1 VQRFFIGESK
11 INKSD
16 SSMDRASI
24 QYRHAG
30 CGLIQMKIY
39 ADENMPYVKDFF
51 ADLGEVTLVN
61 GRTLTS
67 EQITDADV
75 LLVRSVT
82 KVNQQLLSNS
92 PKLKFVGTATIGTDH
107 IDQSYLQQ
115 RGIGFSSAP
124 GCNAQ
129 SVVEYVLSS
138 LFVLAEKYQWNL
150 RQKTVGVV
158 GVGNIGRLLV
168 NALQALSIKVLCCDP
183 LRAAAEPDFPHIP
196 FEDLLPALDIVSFH
210 VPLVKTGPDATV
222 DLLNSRTLTLLRTDC
237 AVINACRGEVTNNDA
252 LLTEAQSGHKRPLV
266 LDVWANE
273 PEPDVRL
280 IPYTDI
286 ASAHIAGHSIE
297 GKARGTE
304 MLYQAFCQQL
314 GLSPAKTL
322 AQVLPEPQVSEL
334 KINSNFGL
342 LDVQNLT
349 RLLYDVRRDDAL
361 FRFYMM
367 QDNKTQGFDWLRKSY
382 PPRREYSSVR
392 LTGQEVPEFLTTLG
406 FSSQ

>member
-1 VQRFFIGESK
+1 
-11 INKSD
+11 
-16 SSMDRASI
+16 
-24 QYRHAG
+24 
-30 CGLIQMKIY
+30 MKIY

-51 ADLGEVTLVN
+51 AELGEITLVN
-61 GRTLTS
+61 GRTLTA
-67 EQITDADV
+67 EQISDADV

-82 KVNQQLLSNS
+82 KVNEQLLAKS
-92 PKLKFVGTATIGTDH
+92 PQLKFVGTATIGTDH
-107 IDQSYLQQ
+107 IDQNYLQQ

-138 LFVLAEKYQWNL
+138 IFVLCEKYQWNL
-150 RQKTVGVV
+150 QQKTVGVV

-168 NALQALSIKVLCCDP
+168 SALQALSIRVLCCDP
-183 LRAAAEPDFPHIP
+183 LRAAAEADFPHIP
-196 FEDLLPALDIVSFH
+196 FEQLLPQVDIVSFH
-210 VPLVKTGPDATV
+210 VPLIKTGPDATV
-222 DLLNSRTLTLLRTDC
+222 DLLNSRTLKLLKPDC
-237 AVINACRGEVTNNDA
+237 ALINACRGEVTNNQD
-252 LLTEAQSGHKRPLV
+252 LLTAAQSGQKRPLV

-273 PEPDVRL
+273 PEPDLRL
-280 IPYTDI
+280 LPYTDI

-314 GLSPAKTL
+314 GLTPHKTL
-322 AQVLPEPQVSEL
+322 SQVLPQPKISEL
-334 KINSNFGL
+334 KINSDFGL

-361 FRFYMM
+361 FRFYMT

-406 FSSQ
+406 FNTQIN

>member
-1 VQRFFIGESK
+1 
-11 INKSD
+11 
-16 SSMDRASI
+16 
-24 QYRHAG
+24 
-30 CGLIQMKIY
+30 MKIY

-61 GRTLTS
+61 GRTLTA
-67 EQITDADV
+67 EQIIDADV

-82 KVNQQLLSNS
+82 KVNQQLLSKS
-92 PKLKFVGTATIGTDH
+92 TKLKFVGTATIGTDH
-107 IDQSYLQQ
+107 IDQTYLQQ

-129 SVVEYVLSS
+129 SVVEYVVSS
-138 LFVLAEKYQWNL
+138 IFVLAEKYQWNL
-150 RQKTVGVV
+150 QQKTVGVV
-158 GVGNIGRLLV
+158 GVGNIGRVLV
-168 NALQALSIKVLCCDP
+168 NALEALSIKVLCCDP
-183 LRAAAEPDFPHIP
+183 QRAAAEANFPHIP
-196 FEDLLPALDIVSFH
+196 FEELLPALDIVSFH

-222 DLLNSRTLTLLRTDC
+222 DLLNSRTLKLLKPDC

-252 LLTEAQSGHKRPLV
+252 LLTEAQSGHKRALV
-266 LDVWANE
+266 MDVWANE

-314 GLSPAKTL
+314 GLSPTKTL
-322 AQVLPEPQVSEL
+322 AQVLPEPQVSEV

-406 FSSQ
+406 FSGQ

>member
-1 VQRFFIGESK
+1 
-11 INKSD
+11 
-16 SSMDRASI
+16 
-24 QYRHAG
+24 
-30 CGLIQMKIY
+30 MKIY

-51 ADLGEVTLVN
+51 ADLGEVTLIN
-61 GRTLTS
+61 GRILTADQMS
-67 EQITDADV
+67 DADV

-82 KVNQQLLSNS
+82 KVNEQLLSKS

-107 IDQSYLQQ
+107 IDQPYLQQ

-129 SVVEYVLSS
+129 SVVEYVVSS
-138 LFVLAEKYQWNL
+138 IFVLAEKYQWNL
-150 RQKTVGVV
+150 QQKTVGVV
-158 GVGNIGRLLV
+158 GVGNIGRVLV
-168 NALQALSIKVLCCDP
+168 SALEALSIKVLCCDP
-183 LRAAAEPDFPHIP
+183 QRAATEPDFPHIP
-196 FEDLLPALDIVSFH
+196 LHDLLPQLDIVSFH

-222 DLLNSRTLTLLRTDC
+222 DLLNSQTLKLLKADC
-237 AVINACRGEVTNNDA
+237 AVINACRGEVTNNDD
-252 LLTEAQSGHKRPLV
+252 LLIEAQSGRKRPLV

-273 PEPDVRL
+273 PEPDLRL
-280 IPYTDI
+280 IPFTDI

-304 MLYQAFCQQL
+304 MLYQALCQQL
-314 GLSPAKTL
+314 GLTPQKTL
-322 AQVLPEPQVSEL
+322 AQVLPAPQVSEV
-334 KINSNFGL
+334 KINSDFGL
-342 LDVQNLT
+342 LDVQNLI

>member
-1 VQRFFIGESK
+1 MI
-11 INKSD
+11 
-16 SSMDRASI
+16 
-24 QYRHAG
+24 
-30 CGLIQMKIY
+30 IY
-39 ADENMPYVKDFF
+39 ADENMPYVRDFF
-51 ADLGEVTLVN
+51 ADLGEVRLVN

-67 EQITDADV
+67 EQISDAEV

-82 KVNQQLLSNS
+82 KVNPQLIAKS

-107 IDQSYLQQ
+107 IDQAYLQQ

-138 LFVLAEKYQWNL
+138 IFVLAEKYQWDL
-150 RQKTVGVV
+150 QTKTVGVV

-168 NALQALSIKVLCCDP
+168 QALQALSIRVLCCDP
-183 LRAAAEPDFPHIP
+183 QRAATEADFPHIE
-196 FEDLLPALDIVSFH
+196 FEQLLPQLDIVSFH
-210 VPLVKTGPDATV
+210 VPLVKTGPEATV
-222 DLLNSRTLTLLRTDC
+222 NLLNAQTLTLLKPDC

-252 LLTEAQSGHKRPLV
+252 LLSEAQSGHKRALV

-273 PEPDVRL
+273 PEPDLRL
-280 IPYTDI
+280 IPHTDI

-304 MLYQAFCQQL
+304 MLYQALCQQL
-314 GLSPAKTL
+314 GLVPRLSL
-322 AQVLPEPQVSEL
+322 AQVLPAPQISEL

-342 LDVQNLT
+342 LDVQNLS

>member
-1 VQRFFIGESK
+1 
-11 INKSD
+11 
-16 SSMDRASI
+16 
-24 QYRHAG
+24 
-30 CGLIQMKIY
+30 MKIY

-51 ADLGEVTLVN
+51 ADLGEVTLIN
-61 GRTLTS
+61 GRTLTAD
-67 EQITDADV
+67 QISDADV

-82 KVNQQLLSNS
+82 KVNEQLLSKS

-107 IDQSYLQQ
+107 IEQLYLQQ

-138 LFVLAEKYQWNL
+138 IFVLAEKYQWNL
-150 RQKTVGVV
+150 QQKTVGVV
-158 GVGNIGRLLV
+158 GVGNIGRVLV
-168 NALQALSIKVLCCDP
+168 SALESLSIKVLCCDP
-183 LRAAAEPDFPHIP
+183 QRAAAEADFPHIP
-196 FEDLLPALDIVSFH
+196 FEQLLPQLDIVSFH

-222 DLLNSRTLTLLRTDC
+222 DLLNSQTLKLLKSDC
-237 AVINACRGEVTNNDA
+237 AVINACRGEVTNNDD
-252 LLTEAQSGHKRPLV
+252 LLAEAQWTELQSGQKRPLV

-314 GLSPAKTL
+314 GLTPAKTL
-322 AQVLPEPQVSEL
+322 AQVLPEPQVSEV
-334 KINSNFGL
+334 KINSDFGL

>member
-1 VQRFFIGESK
+1 MI
-11 INKSD
+11 
-16 SSMDRASI
+16 
-24 QYRHAG
+24 
-30 CGLIQMKIY
+30 IY
-39 ADENMPYVKDFF
+39 ADENMPYVRDFF
-51 ADLGEVTLVN
+51 ADLGEVRLVN
-61 GRTLTS
+61 GRALTS
-67 EQITDADV
+67 EQISDAEV

-82 KVNQQLLSNS
+82 KVNPQLIAKS

-107 IDQSYLQQ
+107 IDQAYLQQ

-138 LFVLAEKYQWNL
+138 IFVLAEKYQWDL
-150 RQKTVGVV
+150 QTKTVGVV

-168 NALQALSIKVLCCDP
+168 KALQALSIRVLCCDP
-183 LRAAAEPDFPHIP
+183 QRAATEADFPHIE
-196 FEDLLPALDIVSFH
+196 FEQLLPQLDIVSFH
-210 VPLVKTGPDATV
+210 VPLVKTGPEATV
-222 DLLNSRTLTLLRTDC
+222 NLLNAQTLTLLKPDC

-252 LLTEAQSGHKRPLV
+252 LLSEAQSGHKRALV

-273 PEPDVRL
+273 PEPDLRL
-280 IPYTDI
+280 IPHTDI

-304 MLYQAFCQQL
+304 MLYQALCQQL
-314 GLSPAKTL
+314 GLVPRLSL
-322 AQVLPEPQVSEL
+322 AQVLPAPQISEL

-342 LDVQNLT
+342 LDVQNLS

>member
-1 VQRFFIGESK
+1 
-11 INKSD
+11 
-16 SSMDRASI
+16 
-24 QYRHAG
+24 
-30 CGLIQMKIY
+30 MKIY

-51 ADLGEVTLVN
+51 AELGEVRLVN
-61 GRTLTS
+61 GRTLTAD
-67 EQITDADV
+67 QIVDADV

-82 KVNQQLLSNS
+82 KVNEQLLAKS

-138 LFVLAEKYQWNL
+138 IFVLSEKYQWDL
-150 RQKTVGVV
+150 QQKTVGVV

-168 NALQALSIKVLCCDP
+168 SALQALSIKVLCCDP
-183 LRAAAEPDFPHIP
+183 QRAAAEPDFPHIP
-196 FEDLLPALDIVSFH
+196 FEELLPQVDIVSFH
-210 VPLVKTGPDATV
+210 VPLVKTGPDVTV
-222 DLLNSRTLTLLRTDC
+222 DLLNSQTIKLLKPDC
-237 AVINACRGEVTNNDA
+237 AVINACRGEVTNNAD
-252 LLTEAQSGHKRPLV
+252 LLAEAQSGKKRPLV

-273 PEPDVRL
+273 PEPDLRL

-286 ASAHIAGHSIE
+286 ASAHIAGHSVE

-322 AQVLPEPQVSEL
+322 AQVLPAPQVSEL
-334 KINSNFGL
+334 KINSYFGL
-342 LDVQNLT
+342 LDVQNLS

-367 QDNKTQGFDWLRKSY
+367 QDKKTQGFDWLRKSY

-406 FSSQ
+406 FSTQIN

>member
-1 VQRFFIGESK
+1 
-11 INKSD
+11 
-16 SSMDRASI
+16 
-24 QYRHAG
+24 
-30 CGLIQMKIY
+30 MKIY

-51 ADLGEVTLVN
+51 AELGEVTLVN
-61 GRTLTS
+61 GRTLTAD
-67 EQITDADV
+67 QISDADV

-82 KVNQQLLSNS
+82 KVNQQLLSKS

-129 SVVEYVLSS
+129 SVVEYVVSS
-138 LFVLAEKYQWNL
+138 IFVLAEKYQWNL
-150 RQKTVGVV
+150 QQKTVGVV
-158 GVGNIGRLLV
+158 GVGNIGRVLV
-168 NALQALSIKVLCCDP
+168 SALEALSIKVLCCDP
-183 LRAAAEPDFPHIP
+183 QRAAADPDFPHIP
-196 FEDLLPALDIVSFH
+196 FEVLLPQLDIVSFH

-222 DLLNSRTLTLLRTDC
+222 DLLNSRTLKLLKTDC

-252 LLTEAQSGHKRPLV
+252 LLTEAQSGHKRAMV

-314 GLSPAKTL
+314 GLSPTKTL

>member
-1 VQRFFIGESK
+1 MI
-11 INKSD
+11 
-16 SSMDRASI
+16 
-24 QYRHAG
+24 
-30 CGLIQMKIY
+30 IY
-39 ADENMPYVKDFF
+39 ADENMPYVRDFF
-51 ADLGEVTLVN
+51 ADLGEVRLVN

-67 EQITDADV
+67 EQISDAEV

-82 KVNQQLLSNS
+82 KVNPQLIAKS

-107 IDQSYLQQ
+107 IDQAYLQQ

-138 LFVLAEKYQWNL
+138 IFVLAEKYQWDL
-150 RQKTVGVV
+150 QTKTVGVV

-168 NALQALSIKVLCCDP
+168 KALQALSIRVLCCDP
-183 LRAAAEPDFPHIP
+183 QRAAIEADFPHIE
-196 FEDLLPALDIVSFH
+196 FEQLLPQLDIVSFH
-210 VPLVKTGPDATV
+210 VPLVKTGPEATV
-222 DLLNSRTLTLLRTDC
+222 NLLNAQTLTLLKPDC

-252 LLTEAQSGHKRPLV
+252 LLSEAQSGHKRALV

-273 PEPDVRL
+273 PEPDLRL
-280 IPYTDI
+280 IPHTDI

-304 MLYQAFCQQL
+304 MLYQALCQQL
-314 GLSPAKTL
+314 GLVPRLSL
-322 AQVLPEPQVSEL
+322 AQVLPAPQISEL

-342 LDVQNLT
+342 LDVQNLS

>member
-1 VQRFFIGESK
+1 
-11 INKSD
+11 
-16 SSMDRASI
+16 
-24 QYRHAG
+24 
-30 CGLIQMKIY
+30 MKIY

-51 ADLGEVTLVN
+51 AELGEVTLVN
-61 GRTLTS
+61 GRTLTA
-67 EQITDADV
+67 EQIVDADV

-82 KVNQQLLSNS
+82 KVNQQLLSKS
-92 PKLKFVGTATIGTDH
+92 PQLKFVGTATIGTDH

-138 LFVLAEKYQWNL
+138 IFVLAEKYQWNL
-150 RQKTVGVV
+150 QQKTVGVV

-168 NALQALSIKVLCCDP
+168 NALEALSIKVLCCDP
-183 LRAAAEPDFPHIP
+183 QRAAAEPDFPHIP
-196 FEDLLPALDIVSFH
+196 FEQLLPQADVVSFH
-210 VPLVKTGPDATV
+210 VPLIKTGPDATV
-222 DLLNSRTLTLLRTDC
+222 DLLNSRTLKLLKPDS
-237 AVINACRGEVTNNDA
+237 AVINACRGEVTNNQD
-252 LLTEAQSGHKRPLV
+252 LLVEAQSGLKRPLV

-273 PEPDVRL
+273 PEPDLRL

-342 LDVQNLT
+342 LDVQNLS

-367 QDNKTQGFDWLRKSY
+367 QDKKTQGFDWLRKSY

-406 FSSQ
+406 FNTQIN

>member
-1 VQRFFIGESK
+1 
-11 INKSD
+11 
-16 SSMDRASI
+16 
-24 QYRHAG
+24 
-30 CGLIQMKIY
+30 MKIY

-51 ADLGEVTLVN
+51 ADLGEVTLIN
-61 GRTLTS
+61 GRTLTAD
-67 EQITDADV
+67 QISDADV

-82 KVNQQLLSNS
+82 KVNEQLLSKS

-107 IDQSYLQQ
+107 IEQLYLQQ

-138 LFVLAEKYQWNL
+138 IFVLAEKYQWNL
-150 RQKTVGVV
+150 QQKTVGVV
-158 GVGNIGRLLV
+158 GVGNIGRVLV
-168 NALQALSIKVLCCDP
+168 SALESLSIKVLCCDP
-183 LRAAAEPDFPHIP
+183 QRAAAEADFPHIP
-196 FEDLLPALDIVSFH
+196 FEQLLPQLDIVSFH

-222 DLLNSRTLTLLRTDC
+222 DLLNNQTLKLLKSDC
-237 AVINACRGEVTNNDA
+237 AVINACRGEVTNNDD
-252 LLTEAQSGHKRPLV
+252 LLAEAQWTELQSGQKRPLV

-314 GLSPAKTL
+314 GLTPAKTL
-322 AQVLPEPQVSEL
+322 AQVLPEPQVSEV
-334 KINSNFGL
+334 KINSDFGL

>member
-1 VQRFFIGESK
+1 
-11 INKSD
+11 
-16 SSMDRASI
+16 
-24 QYRHAG
+24 
-30 CGLIQMKIY
+30 MKIY

-51 ADLGEVTLVN
+51 ADLGDVMLVN
-61 GRTLTS
+61 GRTLTAD
-67 EQITDADV
+67 QIIDADV

-82 KVNQQLLSNS
+82 KVNEQLLAQSS
-92 PKLKFVGTATIGTDH
+92 RLKFVGTATIGTDH

-150 RQKTVGVV
+150 QQKTVGVV
-158 GVGNIGRLLV
+158 GVGNIGRVLV
-168 NALQALSIKVLCCDP
+168 SALQALSIKVLCCDP

-196 FEDLLPALDIVSFH
+196 FEELLPQLDIVSFH
-210 VPLVKTGPDATV
+210 VPLIKSGPDATV
-222 DLLNSRTLTLLRTDC
+222 DLLNTQSLKLLKPEC
-237 AVINACRGEVTNNDA
+237 AVINACRGEVTNNNA
-252 LLTEAQSGHKRPLV
+252 LLNEAQSGHKRALV

-280 IPYTDI
+280 IPFADI
-286 ASAHIAGHSIE
+286 ATAHIAGHSIE

-304 MLYQAFCQQL
+304 MLYQALCIQL
-314 GLSPAKTL
+314 GFTPAKTL
-322 AQVLPEPQVSEL
+322 AQVLPQPQVSEV

-349 RLLYDVRRDDAL
+349 RLLYDVRRDDTL

-367 QDNKTQGFDWLRKSY
+367 QQQKKQGFDWLRKSY

-406 FSSQ
+406 FNTQIN

>member
-1 VQRFFIGESK
+1 
-11 INKSD
+11 
-16 SSMDRASI
+16 
-24 QYRHAG
+24 
-30 CGLIQMKIY
+30 MKIY

-51 ADLGEVTLVN
+51 AELGEVTLLN
-61 GRTLTS
+61 GRTLTA
-67 EQITDADV
+67 EQIREADV

-82 KVNQQLLSNS
+82 KVNKELLAKSS
-92 PKLKFVGTATIGTDH
+92 TLKFVGTATIGTDH

-129 SVVEYVLSS
+129 SVVEYVLSA
-138 LFVLAEKYQWNL
+138 LFVLAEKYQWDL
-150 RQKTVGVV
+150 QQKTVGVV
-158 GVGNIGRLLV
+158 GVGNIGRRLV
-168 NALQALSIKVLCCDP
+168 TALQALSIKVLCCDP
-183 LRAAAEPDFPHIP
+183 QRAAAEADFPHIP
-196 FEDLLPALDIVSFH
+196 FEQLLPQVDIVSFH
-210 VPLVKTGPDATV
+210 VPLVKSGPDATV
-222 DLLNSRTLTLLRTDC
+222 DLLNSQTIKLLKPDC
-237 AVINACRGEVTNNDA
+237 AVINACRGEVTNNDVLLAQA
-252 LLTEAQSGHKRPLV
+252 LSGSKRPLV

-273 PEPDVRL
+273 PEPDLRL
-280 IPYTDI
+280 IPHTDI

-304 MLYQAFCQQL
+304 MLYQALCVQL
-314 GLSPAKTL
+314 GLAPTKTL
-322 AQVLPEPQVSEL
+322 AQVLPAPQVSEV
-334 KINSNFGL
+334 KINSEFGL
-342 LDVQNLT
+342 LDVQNLS

-406 FSSQ
+406 FSTQLN

>member
-1 VQRFFIGESK
+1 MI
-11 INKSD
+11 
-16 SSMDRASI
+16 
-24 QYRHAG
+24 
-30 CGLIQMKIY
+30 IY
-39 ADENMPYVKDFF
+39 ADENMPYVRDFF
-51 ADLGEVTLVN
+51 ADLGEVRLVN
-61 GRTLTS
+61 GRALTS
-67 EQITDADV
+67 EQMSDAEV

-82 KVNQQLLSNS
+82 KVNPQLIAKS

-107 IDQSYLQQ
+107 IDQAYLQQ

-138 LFVLAEKYQWNL
+138 IFVLAEKYQWDL
-150 RQKTVGVV
+150 QTKTVGVV

-168 NALQALSIKVLCCDP
+168 KALQALSIRVLCCDP
-183 LRAAAEPDFPHIP
+183 QRAATEADFPHIE
-196 FEDLLPALDIVSFH
+196 FEQLLPQLDIVSFH
-210 VPLVKTGPDATV
+210 VPLVKTGPEATV
-222 DLLNSRTLTLLRTDC
+222 NLLNAQTLTLLKPDC

-252 LLTEAQSGHKRPLV
+252 LLSEAQSGHKRALV

-273 PEPDVRL
+273 PEPDLRL
-280 IPYTDI
+280 IPHTDI

-304 MLYQAFCQQL
+304 MLYQALCQQL
-314 GLSPAKTL
+314 GLVPRLSL
-322 AQVLPEPQVSEL
+322 AQVLPAPQISEL

-342 LDVQNLT
+342 LDVQNLS

-406 FSSQ
+406 FNTQIN

>member
-1 VQRFFIGESK
+1 
-11 INKSD
+11 
-16 SSMDRASI
+16 
-24 QYRHAG
+24 
-30 CGLIQMKIY
+30 MKIY

-51 ADLGEVTLVN
+51 ADLGNVTLVN

-67 EQITDADV
+67 EQIIDADV

-82 KVNQQLLSNS
+82 KVNAQLLAQS
-92 PKLKFVGTATIGTDH
+92 PGLKFVGTATIGTDH
-107 IDQSYLQQ
+107 VDQSYLQQ

-138 LFVLAEKYQWNL
+138 IFVLSEKYQWNL
-150 RQKTVGVV
+150 QHKTVGVV

-168 NALQALSIKVLCCDP
+168 SALQALSIKVLCCDP
-183 LRAAAEPDFPHIP
+183 LRADAEPDFAHIP
-196 FEDLLPALDIVSFH
+196 FEELLPQLDIVSFH

-222 DLLNSRTLTLLRTDC
+222 DLLNAQSLKLLKPEC
-237 AVINACRGEVTNNDA
+237 AVINACRGEVTNNNA
-252 LLTEAQSGHKRPLV
+252 LLNEAQSGHKRALV

-280 IPYTDI
+280 IPFADI
-286 ASAHIAGHSIE
+286 ATAHIAGHSIE

-304 MLYQAFCQQL
+304 MLYQALCLQL
-314 GLSPAKTL
+314 GVTPAKTL
-322 AQVLPEPQVSEL
+322 AQVLPAAQVSEV
-334 KINSNFGL
+334 KINSSFGL

-367 QDNKTQGFDWLRKSY
+367 QDKKTQGFDWLRKSY
-382 PPRREYSSVR
+382 PPRREYSSVQ

-406 FSSQ
+406 FSGQ

>member
-1 VQRFFIGESK
+1 MI
-11 INKSD
+11 
-16 SSMDRASI
+16 
-24 QYRHAG
+24 
-30 CGLIQMKIY
+30 IY
-39 ADENMPYVKDFF
+39 ADENMPYVRDFF
-51 ADLGEVTLVN
+51 ADLGEVRLVN

-67 EQITDADV
+67 EQIRDAEV

-82 KVNQQLLSNS
+82 KVNPQLIAKS

-107 IDQSYLQQ
+107 IDQAYLQQ

-138 LFVLAEKYQWNL
+138 IFVLAEKYQWDL
-150 RQKTVGVV
+150 QTKTVGVV

-168 NALQALSIKVLCCDP
+168 KALQALSIRVLCCDP
-183 LRAAAEPDFPHIP
+183 QRAATEADFPHIE
-196 FEDLLPALDIVSFH
+196 FEQLLPQLDIVSFH
-210 VPLVKTGPDATV
+210 VPLVKTGPEATV
-222 DLLNSRTLTLLRTDC
+222 NLLNAQTLTLLKPDC

-252 LLTEAQSGHKRPLV
+252 LLSEAQSGHKRALV

-273 PEPDVRL
+273 PEPDLRL
-280 IPYTDI
+280 IPHTDI

-304 MLYQAFCQQL
+304 MLYQALCQQL
-314 GLSPAKTL
+314 GLVPRLSL
-322 AQVLPEPQVSEL
+322 AQVLPAPQISEL

-342 LDVQNLT
+342 LDVQNLS

-361 FRFYMM
+361 FRFHMM

>member
-1 VQRFFIGESK
+1 
-11 INKSD
+11 
-16 SSMDRASI
+16 
-24 QYRHAG
+24 
-30 CGLIQMKIY
+30 MKIY

-51 ADLGEVTLVN
+51 AELGEVTLVN
-61 GRTLTS
+61 GRTLTAD
-67 EQITDADV
+67 QISDADV

-82 KVNQQLLSNS
+82 KVNEQLLAKS
-92 PKLKFVGTATIGTDH
+92 PQLKFVGTATIGTDH
-107 IDQSYLQQ
+107 IDQNYLQQ

-138 LFVLAEKYQWNL
+138 IFVLCEKYQWNL
-150 RQKTVGVV
+150 QQKTVGVV

-168 NALQALSIKVLCCDP
+168 SALQALSIRVLCCDP
-183 LRAAAEPDFPHIP
+183 LRAAAEADFPHIP
-196 FEDLLPALDIVSFH
+196 FEQLLPQVDIVSFH
-210 VPLVKTGPDATV
+210 VPLIKTGPDATA
-222 DLLNSRTLTLLRTDC
+222 DLLNSRTLKLLKPDC
-237 AVINACRGEVTNNDA
+237 ALINACRGEVTNNQD
-252 LLTEAQSGHKRPLV
+252 LLTEAQSGQKRPLV

-273 PEPDVRL
+273 PEPDLRL
-280 IPYTDI
+280 LPYTDI

-314 GLSPAKTL
+314 GLTPHKTL
-322 AQVLPEPQVSEL
+322 SQVLPQPKISEL
-334 KINSNFGL
+334 KINSEFGL

-361 FRFYMM
+361 FRFYMT

-406 FSSQ
+406 FNTQIN

>member
-1 VQRFFIGESK
+1 MI
-11 INKSD
+11 
-16 SSMDRASI
+16 
-24 QYRHAG
+24 
-30 CGLIQMKIY
+30 IY
-39 ADENMPYVKDFF
+39 ADENMPYVRDFF
-51 ADLGEVTLVN
+51 ADLGEVRLVN
-61 GRTLTS
+61 GRTLIS
-67 EQITDADV
+67 EQISDAEV

-82 KVNQQLLSNS
+82 KVNPQLIAKS

-107 IDQSYLQQ
+107 IDQAYLQQ

-138 LFVLAEKYQWNL
+138 IFVLAEKYQWDL
-150 RQKTVGVV
+150 QTKTVGVV

-168 NALQALSIKVLCCDP
+168 KALQALSIRVLCCDP
-183 LRAAAEPDFPHIP
+183 QRAATEADFPHVE
-196 FEDLLPALDIVSFH
+196 FEQLLPQLDIVSFH
-210 VPLVKTGPDATV
+210 VPLVKTGPEATV
-222 DLLNSRTLTLLRTDC
+222 NLLNAQTLTLLKPDC

-252 LLTEAQSGHKRPLV
+252 LLSEALSGHKRALV
-266 LDVWANE
+266 LDVWGNE
-273 PEPDVRL
+273 PEPDLRL
-280 IPYTDI
+280 IPHTDI

-304 MLYQAFCQQL
+304 MLYQALCQQL
-314 GLSPAKTL
+314 GLAPRLSL
-322 AQVLPEPQVSEL
+322 AQVLPQPQISEL

-342 LDVQNLT
+342 LDVQNLS

>member
-1 VQRFFIGESK
+1 
-11 INKSD
+11 
-16 SSMDRASI
+16 
-24 QYRHAG
+24 
-30 CGLIQMKIY
+30 MKIY

-51 ADLGEVTLVN
+51 ADLGDVTLVN
-61 GRTLTS
+61 GRTLTAD
-67 EQITDADV
+67 QIIDADV

-82 KVNQQLLSNS
+82 KVNEQLLAQS
-92 PKLKFVGTATIGTDH
+92 PRLKFVGTATIGTDH
-107 IDQSYLQQ
+107 IDQHYLQQ

-138 LFVLAEKYQWNL
+138 FFVLAEKYQWDL

-158 GVGNIGRLLV
+158 GVGNIGRVLV
-168 NALQALSIKVLCCDP
+168 SALQALSIKVLCCDP
-183 LRAAAEPDFPHIP
+183 QRAAAEPDFPHIP
-196 FEDLLPALDIVSFH
+196 FEELLPQLDIVSFH

-222 DLLNSRTLTLLRTDC
+222 DLLNTQSLKLLKAEC
-237 AVINACRGEVTNNDA
+237 AVINACRGEVTNNNA
-252 LLTEAQSGHKRPLV
+252 LLNEAQSGHKRALV

-280 IPYTDI
+280 IPFTDI
-286 ASAHIAGHSIE
+286 ATAHIAGHSIE

-304 MLYQAFCQQL
+304 MLYQALCLQL
-314 GLSPAKTL
+314 GFTPEKTL
-322 AQVLPEPQVSEL
+322 AQVLPAAQVSEV

-349 RLLYDVRRDDAL
+349 RLLYDVRRDDTL

-367 QDNKTQGFDWLRKSY
+367 QQQKKQGFDWLRKSY

-406 FSSQ
+406 FNTQIN

>member
-1 VQRFFIGESK
+1 
-11 INKSD
+11 
-16 SSMDRASI
+16 
-24 QYRHAG
+24 
-30 CGLIQMKIY
+30 MKIY

-51 ADLGEVTLVN
+51 AELGEVTLVN
-61 GRTLTS
+61 GRTLTA
-67 EQITDADV
+67 EQISDADV

-82 KVNQQLLSNS
+82 KVNEQLLAKS
-92 PKLKFVGTATIGTDH
+92 PQLKFVGTATIGTDH

-138 LFVLAEKYQWNL
+138 IFVLCEKYKWNL
-150 RQKTVGVV
+150 QQKTVGVV

-168 NALQALSIKVLCCDP
+168 RALQALSIRVLCCDP
-183 LRAAAEPDFPHIP
+183 LRAAAEADFPHIP
-196 FEDLLPALDIVSFH
+196 FEQLLPQVDIVSFH
-210 VPLVKTGPDATV
+210 VPLIKTGPDATV
-222 DLLNSRTLTLLRTDC
+222 DLLNSRRLKLLKPDC
-237 AVINACRGEVTNNDA
+237 ALINACRGEVTNNQD
-252 LLTEAQSGHKRPLV
+252 LLTEAQSGQKRPLV

-273 PEPDVRL
+273 PEPDLRL
-280 IPYTDI
+280 LPYTDI

-314 GLSPAKTL
+314 GLTPHKTL
-322 AQVLPEPQVSEL
+322 SQVLPQPKISEL
-334 KINSNFGL
+334 KINSEFGL

>member
-1 VQRFFIGESK
+1 
-11 INKSD
+11 
-16 SSMDRASI
+16 
-24 QYRHAG
+24 
-30 CGLIQMKIY
+30 MKIY

-51 ADLGEVTLVN
+51 AELGEVTLLN
-61 GRTLTS
+61 GRTLTA
-67 EQITDADV
+67 EQIRDADV

-82 KVNQQLLSNS
+82 KVNKELLAKSS
-92 PKLKFVGTATIGTDH
+92 TLKFVGTATIGTDH

-129 SVVEYVLSS
+129 SVVEYVLSA
-138 LFVLAEKYQWNL
+138 LFVLAEKYQWDL
-150 RQKTVGVV
+150 QQKTVGVV
-158 GVGNIGRLLV
+158 GVGNIGRRLV
-168 NALQALSIKVLCCDP
+168 TALQALSIKVLCCDP
-183 LRAAAEPDFPHIP
+183 QRAAAEADFPHIP
-196 FEDLLPALDIVSFH
+196 FEQLLPQVDIVSFH
-210 VPLVKTGPDATV
+210 VPLVKSGPDATV
-222 DLLNSRTLTLLRTDC
+222 DLLNSQTIKLLKPDC
-237 AVINACRGEVTNNDA
+237 AVINACRGEVTNNDVLLAQA
-252 LLTEAQSGHKRPLV
+252 LSGSKRPLV

-273 PEPDVRL
+273 PEPDLRL
-280 IPYTDI
+280 IPHTDI

-304 MLYQAFCQQL
+304 MLYQALCVQL
-314 GLSPAKTL
+314 GLAPTKTL
-322 AQVLPEPQVSEL
+322 AQVLPAPQVSEV
-334 KINSNFGL
+334 KINSEFGL
-342 LDVQNLT
+342 LDVQNLS

-406 FSSQ
+406 FSTQMN

>member
-1 VQRFFIGESK
+1 MI
-11 INKSD
+11 
-16 SSMDRASI
+16 
-24 QYRHAG
+24 
-30 CGLIQMKIY
+30 IY
-39 ADENMPYVKDFF
+39 ADENMPYVRDFF
-51 ADLGEVTLVN
+51 ADLGEVRLVN

-67 EQITDADV
+67 EQISDAEV

-82 KVNQQLLSNS
+82 KVNPQLIAKS

-138 LFVLAEKYQWNL
+138 IFVLAEKYQWDL
-150 RQKTVGVV
+150 QTKTVGVV

-168 NALQALSIKVLCCDP
+168 KALQALSIRVLCCDP
-183 LRAAAEPDFPHIP
+183 QRAATEADFPHIE
-196 FEDLLPALDIVSFH
+196 FEQLLPQLDIVSFH
-210 VPLVKTGPDATV
+210 VPLVKTGPEATV
-222 DLLNSRTLTLLRTDC
+222 NLLNAQTLTLLKPDC
-237 AVINACRGEVTNNDA
+237 AVINACRGEVTDNDA
-252 LLTEAQSGHKRPLV
+252 LLSEALSGHKRALV

-273 PEPDVRL
+273 PEPDLRL
-280 IPYTDI
+280 IPHTDI

-304 MLYQAFCQQL
+304 MLYQALCQQL
-314 GLSPAKTL
+314 GLAPRLSL
-322 AQVLPEPQVSEL
+322 AQVLPQPQISEL

-342 LDVQNLT
+342 LDVQNLS

>member
-1 VQRFFIGESK
+1 
-11 INKSD
+11 
-16 SSMDRASI
+16 
-24 QYRHAG
+24 
-30 CGLIQMKIY
+30 MKIY

-51 ADLGEVTLVN
+51 AELGEVTLVN
-61 GRTLTS
+61 GRTLTAD
-67 EQITDADV
+67 QIVDVDV

-82 KVNQQLLSNS
+82 KVNEQLLSKS

-138 LFVLAEKYQWNL
+138 IFVLAEKYQWNL
-150 RQKTVGVV
+150 QQKTVGVV
-158 GVGNIGRLLV
+158 GVGNIGRVLV
-168 NALQALSIKVLCCDP
+168 NALEALSIKVLCCDP
-183 LRAAAEPDFPHIP
+183 QRAATEDGFPHIP
-196 FEDLLPALDIVSFH
+196 LNELLPQLDIVSFH
-210 VPLVKTGPDATV
+210 VPLVKTGPYTTV
-222 DLLNSRTLTLLRTDC
+222 DLLNSQTLKLLKTDC
-237 AVINACRGEVTNNDA
+237 AVINACRGEVTNNDD
-252 LLTEAQSGHKRPLV
+252 LLAEAQSGHKRPLV

-273 PEPDVRL
+273 PEPDLSL

-322 AQVLPEPQVSEL
+322 AQVLPEPQVSEV

>member
-1 VQRFFIGESK
+1 
-11 INKSD
+11 
-16 SSMDRASI
+16 
-24 QYRHAG
+24 
-30 CGLIQMKIY
+30 MKIY

-51 ADLGEVTLVN
+51 ADLGDVTLVD
-61 GRTLTS
+61 GRTLTAD
-67 EQITDADV
+67 QILDADV

-82 KVNQQLLSNS
+82 KVNEQLLIQS

-107 IDQSYLQQ
+107 IDQHYLQQ
-115 RGIGFSSAP
+115 RAIGFSSAP

-138 LFVLAEKYQWNL
+138 LFVLAEKYQWDL

-158 GVGNIGRLLV
+158 GVGNIGRALV
-168 NALQALSIKVLCCDP
+168 NALTALSIKVLCCDP
-183 LRAAAEPDFPHIP
+183 LRAAEPDFPHIP
-196 FEDLLPALDIVSFH
+196 FEELLPQLDIVSFH
-210 VPLVKTGPDATV
+210 VPLIKSGPDATV
-222 DLLNSRTLTLLRTDC
+222 DLLNTQSLKLLKPEC
-237 AVINACRGEVTNNDA
+237 AVINACRGEVTNNNA
-252 LLTEAQSGHKRPLV
+252 LLNEAQSGHKRALV

-280 IPYTDI
+280 IPFTDI
-286 ASAHIAGHSIE
+286 ATAHIAGHSIE

-304 MLYQAFCQQL
+304 MLYQALCLQL
-314 GLSPAKTL
+314 GFTPEKTL
-322 AQVLPEPQVSEL
+322 AQVLPQPQVSEV

-349 RLLYDVRRDDAL
+349 RLLYDVRRDDTL

-367 QDNKTQGFDWLRKSY
+367 QQQKKQGFDWLRKSY

>member
-1 VQRFFIGESK
+1 
-11 INKSD
+11 
-16 SSMDRASI
+16 
-24 QYRHAG
+24 
-30 CGLIQMKIY
+30 MKIY

-51 ADLGEVTLVN
+51 ADLGEVTLVD
-61 GRTLTS
+61 GRSLTS
-67 EQITDADV
+67 AQIIEADV

-82 KVNQQLLSNS
+82 KVNQQLLSKS
-92 PKLKFVGTATIGTDH
+92 PKLKFIGTATIGTDH

-138 LFVLAEKYQWNL
+138 IFVLAEKYQWNL
-150 RQKTVGVV
+150 QQKTVGVV
-158 GVGNIGRLLV
+158 GVGNIGRVLV
-168 NALQALSIKVLCCDP
+168 SALQALSIKVLCCDP
-183 LRAAAEPDFPHIP
+183 QRAVAEPDFPHIP
-196 FEDLLPALDIVSFH
+196 FEQLLPALDIISFH

-222 DLLNSRTLTLLRTDC
+222 DLLNSQTLKLLKPDC

-252 LLTEAQSGHKRPLV
+252 LLTEAQSGQKRPLV

-273 PEPDVRL
+273 PEPDLRL
-280 IPYTDI
+280 IPFTDI

-304 MLYQAFCQQL
+304 MLYLALCQQL
-314 GLSPAKTL
+314 GLSPQKTL
-322 AQVLPEPQVSEL
+322 AQVLPQPQVSEM
-334 KINSNFGL
+334 KINSGFGL

-367 QDNKTQGFDWLRKSY
+367 QDKKTQGFDWLRKSY

-406 FSSQ
+406 FNTQIN

>member
-1 VQRFFIGESK
+1 
-11 INKSD
+11 
-16 SSMDRASI
+16 
-24 QYRHAG
+24 
-30 CGLIQMKIY
+30 MKIY

-51 ADLGEVTLVN
+51 AELGEVTLLN
-61 GRTLTS
+61 GRTLTA
-67 EQITDADV
+67 EQIRDADV

-82 KVNQQLLSNS
+82 KVNKELLAKSS
-92 PKLKFVGTATIGTDH
+92 TLKFVGTATIGTDH

-129 SVVEYVLSS
+129 SVVEYVLSA
-138 LFVLAEKYQWNL
+138 LFVLAEKYQWDL
-150 RQKTVGVV
+150 QQKTVGVV
-158 GVGNIGRLLV
+158 GVGNIGRRLV
-168 NALQALSIKVLCCDP
+168 TALQALSIKVLCCDP
-183 LRAAAEPDFPHIP
+183 QRAAAEADFPHIP
-196 FEDLLPALDIVSFH
+196 FEQLLPQVDIVSFH
-210 VPLVKTGPDATV
+210 VPLVKSGPDATV
-222 DLLNSRTLTLLRTDC
+222 DLLNSQTIKLLKPDC
-237 AVINACRGEVTNNDA
+237 AVINACRGEVTNNDVLLAQA
-252 LLTEAQSGHKRPLV
+252 LSGSKRPLV

-273 PEPDVRL
+273 PEPDLRL
-280 IPYTDI
+280 IPHTDI

-304 MLYQAFCQQL
+304 MLYQALCVQL
-314 GLSPAKTL
+314 GLAPTKTL
-322 AQVLPEPQVSEL
+322 AQVLPAPQVSEV
-334 KINSNFGL
+334 KINSEFGL
-342 LDVQNLT
+342 LDVQNLS

-406 FSSQ
+406 FSTQLN

>member
-1 VQRFFIGESK
+1 
-11 INKSD
+11 
-16 SSMDRASI
+16 
-24 QYRHAG
+24 
-30 CGLIQMKIY
+30 MKIY

-51 ADLGEVTLVN
+51 AELGEVTLVN
-61 GRTLTS
+61 GRTLTAD
-67 EQITDADV
+67 QISDADV

-82 KVNQQLLSNS
+82 KVNEQLLSKS
-92 PKLKFVGTATIGTDH
+92 PQLKFVGTATIGTDH

-115 RGIGFSSAP
+115 WGIGFSSAP

-129 SVVEYVLSS
+129 SVVEYVVSS
-138 LFVLAEKYQWNL
+138 IFVLAEKYQWNL
-150 RQKTVGVV
+150 QQKTVGVV

-168 NALQALSIKVLCCDP
+168 KALEALSIKVLCCDP
-183 LRAAAEPDFPHIP
+183 QRAAAEPDFPHVP
-196 FEDLLPALDIVSFH
+196 FEELLPALDIVSFH

-222 DLLNSRTLTLLRTDC
+222 DLLNSRTLKLLKTEC

-252 LLTEAQSGHKRPLV
+252 LLTEAQFTEAQFGQKRPLV

-273 PEPDVRL
+273 PEPDLRL

-286 ASAHIAGHSIE
+286 ASAHIAGHSVE

-304 MLYQAFCQQL
+304 MLYQAFCRQL
-314 GLSPAKTL
+314 GLSPTKTL

>member
-1 VQRFFIGESK
+1 
-11 INKSD
+11 
-16 SSMDRASI
+16 
-24 QYRHAG
+24 
-30 CGLIQMKIY
+30 MKIY

-51 ADLGEVTLVN
+51 AELGEVRLVN
-61 GRTLTS
+61 GRTLAA
-67 EQITDADV
+67 EQISDADL

-82 KVNQQLLSNS
+82 KVNEQLLSKS

-107 IDQSYLQQ
+107 IDQAYLQQ

-138 LFVLAEKYQWNL
+138 IFVLAEKYQWDL
-150 RQKTVGVV
+150 QQKTVGVV
-158 GVGNIGRLLV
+158 GVGNIGRILV
-168 NALQALSIKVLCCDP
+168 RALQALSIKVLCCDP
-183 LRAAAEPDFPHIP
+183 LRAATEADFPHIP
-196 FEDLLPALDIVSFH
+196 FEQLLPQLDIVSFH
-210 VPLVKTGPDATV
+210 VPLIKTGPDATV
-222 DLLNSRTLTLLRTDC
+222 DLLNSQTIKLLKPDC
-237 AVINACRGEVTNNDA
+237 ALINACRGEVTNNDVLLAEA
-252 LLTEAQSGHKRPLV
+252 LSGHRRPLV

-273 PEPDVRL
+273 PEPDLRL

-286 ASAHIAGHSIE
+286 ASAHIAGHSVE

-314 GLSPAKTL
+314 GLSPTKTL

-382 PPRREYSSVR
+382 PPRREYNSVR

-406 FSSQ
+406 FSGQ

>member
-1 VQRFFIGESK
+1 
-11 INKSD
+11 
-16 SSMDRASI
+16 
-24 QYRHAG
+24 
-30 CGLIQMKIY
+30 MKIY

-51 ADLGEVTLVN
+51 AELGEVTMVN
-61 GRTLTS
+61 GRTLTAD
-67 EQITDADV
+67 QISDADV

-82 KVNQQLLSNS
+82 KVNQQLLSKS
-92 PKLKFVGTATIGTDH
+92 PQLKFVGTATIGTDH
-107 IDQSYLQQ
+107 IDQQYLQQ

-138 LFVLAEKYQWNL
+138 IFVLAEKYQWNL
-150 RQKTVGVV
+150 QKKTVGVV
-158 GVGNIGRLLV
+158 GVGNIGRVLV
-168 NALQALSIKVLCCDP
+168 NALEALSIKVLCCDP
-183 LRAAAEPDFPHIP
+183 QRAATEDDFPHIP
-196 FEDLLPALDIVSFH
+196 FEELLPQLDIVSFH
-210 VPLVKTGPDATV
+210 VPLVKTGSDATV
-222 DLLNSRTLTLLRTDC
+222 DLLNSRTLKLLKPDC

-252 LLTEAQSGHKRPLV
+252 LLTEAQFTEVQSGRKRALV

-273 PEPDVRL
+273 PEPDLRL

-314 GLSPAKTL
+314 GFSPTKTL
-322 AQVLPEPQVSEL
+322 AQVLPEPQISEL

>member
-1 VQRFFIGESK
+1 
-11 INKSD
+11 
-16 SSMDRASI
+16 
-24 QYRHAG
+24 
-30 CGLIQMKIY
+30 MKIY

-51 ADLGEVTLVN
+51 AELGEVTLVN
-61 GRTLTS
+61 GRTLTA
-67 EQITDADV
+67 EQIVDADV

-82 KVNQQLLSNS
+82 KVNQQLLSKS
-92 PKLKFVGTATIGTDH
+92 PQLKFVGTATIGTDH

-138 LFVLAEKYQWNL
+138 IFVLAEKYQWNL
-150 RQKTVGVV
+150 QQKTVGVV

-168 NALQALSIKVLCCDP
+168 NALEALSIKVLCCDP
-183 LRAAAEPDFPHIP
+183 QHAAAEPDFPHIP
-196 FEDLLPALDIVSFH
+196 FEQLLPQADVVSFH
-210 VPLVKTGPDATV
+210 VPLIKTGPDATV
-222 DLLNSRTLTLLRTDC
+222 DLLNSRTLKLLKPDC
-237 AVINACRGEVTNNDA
+237 AVINACRGEVTNNQD
-252 LLTEAQSGHKRPLV
+252 LLVEAQSGLKRPLV

-273 PEPDVRL
+273 PEPDLRL

-342 LDVQNLT
+342 LDVQNLS

-367 QDNKTQGFDWLRKSY
+367 QDKKTQGFDWLRKSY

-406 FSSQ
+406 FNTQIN

>member
-1 VQRFFIGESK
+1 MI
-11 INKSD
+11 
-16 SSMDRASI
+16 
-24 QYRHAG
+24 
-30 CGLIQMKIY
+30 IY
-39 ADENMPYVKDFF
+39 ADENMPYVRDFF
-51 ADLGEVTLVN
+51 ADLGEVRLVN
-61 GRTLTS
+61 GRALTS
-67 EQITDADV
+67 EQIRDAEV

-82 KVNQQLLSNS
+82 KVNPQLIAKS

-107 IDQSYLQQ
+107 IDQAYLQQ

-138 LFVLAEKYQWNL
+138 IFVLAEKYQWDL
-150 RQKTVGVV
+150 QTKTVGVV

-168 NALQALSIKVLCCDP
+168 KALQALSIRVLCCDP
-183 LRAAAEPDFPHIP
+183 QRAATEADFPHIE
-196 FEDLLPALDIVSFH
+196 FEQLLPQLDIVSFH
-210 VPLVKTGPDATV
+210 VPLVKTGPEATV
-222 DLLNSRTLTLLRTDC
+222 NLLNAQTLTLLKPDC

-252 LLTEAQSGHKRPLV
+252 LLSEAQSGHKRALV

-273 PEPDVRL
+273 PEPDLRL
-280 IPYTDI
+280 IPHTDI

-304 MLYQAFCQQL
+304 MLYQALCQQL
-314 GLSPAKTL
+314 GLVPRLSL
-322 AQVLPEPQVSEL
+322 AQVLPAPQISEL

-342 LDVQNLT
+342 LDVQNLS

-361 FRFYMM
+361 FRFHMM

>member
-1 VQRFFIGESK
+1 
-11 INKSD
+11 
-16 SSMDRASI
+16 
-24 QYRHAG
+24 
-30 CGLIQMKIY
+30 MKIY

-51 ADLGEVTLVN
+51 AELGEVTLVN
-61 GRTLTS
+61 GRTLTA
-67 EQITDADV
+67 EQISDADV

-82 KVNQQLLSNS
+82 KVNEQLLAKS
-92 PKLKFVGTATIGTDH
+92 PQLKFVGTATIGTDH

-138 LFVLAEKYQWNL
+138 IFVLCEKYQWNL
-150 RQKTVGVV
+150 QQKTVGVV

-168 NALQALSIKVLCCDP
+168 SALQALSIRVLCCDP
-183 LRAAAEPDFPHIP
+183 LRAAAEADFPHIP
-196 FEDLLPALDIVSFH
+196 FEQLLPQVDIVSFH
-210 VPLVKTGPDATV
+210 VPLIKTGPDATV
-222 DLLNSRTLTLLRTDC
+222 DLLNSRTLKLLKPDC
-237 AVINACRGEVTNNDA
+237 ALINACRGEVTNNQD
-252 LLTEAQSGHKRPLV
+252 LLTAAQSGQKRPLV

-273 PEPDVRL
+273 PEPDLRL
-280 IPYTDI
+280 LPYTDI

-314 GLSPAKTL
+314 GLTPHKTL
-322 AQVLPEPQVSEL
+322 SQVLPQPKISEL
-334 KINSNFGL
+334 KINSDFGL

-361 FRFYMM
+361 FRFYMT

-406 FSSQ
+406 FNTQIN